1 MLVVDVERDLVAQH
15 SSLVGVDGVGP
26 ALVHF
31 FLSLYLELG
40 EHLGKVEIFWLS
52 VPHAGNHALA
62 FLHSI
67 GKPIFFYARAFLIRA
82 LLLKGVLLELA
93 QWDDGLLGFAHVRR
107 ILLIVD
113 LGLAEEAVN
122 GCGYLF
128 EVQYLKVG
136 QNFGVALEHLELFV
150 KEGNPVGETVEELF
164 GKRELRRRYFLIR
177 MRSNVMLE

>member
-1 MLVVDVERDLVAQH
+1 M
-15 SSLVGVDGVGP
+15 
-26 ALVHF
+26 
-31 FLSLYLELG
+31 
-40 EHLGKVEIFWLS
+40 
-52 VPHAGNHALA
+52 
-62 FLHSI
+62 
-67 GKPIFFYARAFLIRA
+67 
-82 LLLKGVLLELA
+82 
-93 QWDDGLLGFAHVRR
+93 RR